1 LGQSAV
7 SAYKSNMD
15 SLTGKLLIAMPSMGD
30 PRFEQSV
37 IVICDHSEEGA
48 MGIIVNKPSQE
59 VSFSDLLNDLGIAE
73 HTDVE
78 MPIHFG
84 GPVELGRGFVLHS
97 DDYDGKISSLEIPA
111 GFALTATLDILRDIA
126 NKDGPSKAILALGYS
141 GWGPG
146 QLEDE
151 IKRNGWLTSDASLD
165 LVFGADDNG
174 KWSDAIKAL
183 GIDVLSLSSTAGHA

>member
-1 LGQSAV
+1 
-7 SAYKSNMD
+7 MD

-37 IVICDHSEEGA
+37 IVICDHSAEGA

-59 VSFSDLLNDLGIAE
+59 VSFSELISDLGIE
-73 HTDVE
+73 DDTDVE

-97 DDYDGKISSLEIPA
+97 DDYAGQISSLEIPA

-126 NKDGPSKAILALGYS
+126 KQAGPSKAILALGYS

-165 LVFGADDNG
+165 LVFSSDDDG
-174 KWSDAIKAL
+174 KWGDAIKAL
-183 GIDVLSLSSTAGHA
+183 GIDVLTLSSTAGHA